1 MTPWLATP
9 PPDVKLLPL
18 PDLVALWRANRSGV
32 VGANTV
38 LGHVAADEIALRVER
53 ELIGRDAG

>member
-1 MTPWLATP
+1 MNAPWLAMP

-38 LGHVAADEIALRVER
+38 LGHVAADEIAKRVEQ
-53 ELIGRDAG
+53 EMEQ